1 MSTQTSEPPSTPQR
15 VRECTT
21 IPLAPLRFRPEQIMY
36 VIEGRVQRVLFEE
49 DEPQETIPNRQN
61 VLQELSNHI
70 YDIRQD
76 INDQR
81 YLQIMNLIGQIHNDN

>member
-1 MSTQTSEPPSTPQR
+1 MSMQISEPPSTPQR
-15 VRECTT
+15 VLERT
-21 IPLAPLRFRPEQIMY
+21 IPPAPIRFNPRRIMY
-36 VIEGRVQRVLFEE
+36 ANEGRVQRALFDE

-70 YDIRQD
+70 YDIRED

>member
-15 VRECTT
+15 VLECT
-21 IPLAPLRFRPEQIMY
+21 IPSAPLRFRPEQIMY
-36 VIEGRVQRVLFEE
+36 VIEGRVQRVLFDE
-49 DEPQETIPNRQN
+49 DEPQQTIPNRQN
-61 VLQELSNHI
+61 VLQELSNQI
-70 YDIRQD
+70 YDIRED

>member
-1 MSTQTSEPPSTPQR
+1 MSTQTSEPPSTPQTI
-15 VRECTT
+15 RECI
-21 IPLAPLRFRPEQIMY
+21 IPSAPIRFRPEQIMY
-36 VIEGRVQRVLFEE
+36 VIGGRVQRVLFDE

-70 YDIRQD
+70 YDIRED

>member
-1 MSTQTSEPPSTPQR
+1 MSTQTSEPPSTPQTI
-15 VRECTT
+15 RECT
-21 IPLAPLRFRPEQIMY
+21 IPLAPLRFNPRRIMY
-36 VIEGRVQRVLFEE
+36 AIEGRVQRVLFDE

-70 YDIRQD
+70 YDIRED

-81 YLQIMNLIGQIHNDN
+81 YLEIMNLIGQIHNDN

>member
-1 MSTQTSEPPSTPQR
+1 
-15 VRECTT
+15 
-21 IPLAPLRFRPEQIMY
+21 MY
-36 VIEGRVQRVLFEE
+36 VIEGRVQRVLFDE

-70 YDIRQD
+70 YDIRED